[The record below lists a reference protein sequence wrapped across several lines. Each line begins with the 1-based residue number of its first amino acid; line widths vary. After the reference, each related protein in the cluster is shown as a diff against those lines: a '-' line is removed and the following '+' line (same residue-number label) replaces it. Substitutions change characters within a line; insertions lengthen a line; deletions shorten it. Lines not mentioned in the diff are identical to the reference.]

1 MVPFFDGSAELDILA
16 LLVVVFGIT
25 GTTAIDGQALLQ
37 EEMDLVTV
45 E

>member
-1 MVPFFDGSAELDILA
+1 MVPFFDGSAELDILE

-25 GTTAIDGQALLQ
+25 GAIVIDGQALLQ
-37 EEMDLVTV
+37 EETDLVTL